1 MQREEANQRLRELEE
16 GENYFIILPDSRR
29 RVRQRRPRVSKD
41 HKVYNKDRISQISP
55 EASSYRGAAVTAL
68 RTLPLSVPASS
79 QLLREID
86 MLEIQFQI
94 ERSCRESAEA
104 LAVKMSKE
112 NRVLKRA
119 SRALMPLIPE
129 LSEDPA
135 ALTSDTETEPAVN
148 CETLNGSEESGDD
161 DEQLLESQA
170 KIAELQT
177 IVDGL
182 LTDKLLLE
190 QQIENLTKEGVEL
203 RQQLVL
209 QVEEKE
215 AIMTE
220 MNKQSRNMS
229 KIKRVSQL
237 VTQEFTEMSQE
248 LELQRGLR
256 QHAEDVAHQLMHKAT
271 QEQGS
276 DVDLELRRALEQVS
290 IIGTA
295 LRDIQRHY
303 QDQQGTPS
311 RRGRDE
317 NGVLSEVQSLK
328 DQLETCEE
336 QREDLER
343 QLAQANM
350 AVTQLQGE
358 VRELQDKVNEGD
370 KDDEPGNRS
379 VPLPPPPPPPPPATT
394 VTNSVPVLRKK
405 ARKAE
410 PHTPDTRANA
420 VEEMMERI
428 KKSIILKPVCR
439 KQDQGG
445 ENRKSAIMELKGM
458 LDKMEHQPLRREATR
473 RGTVWNVEEAELLRV
488 LRRRRRVMED
498 NWEPNA
504 LTEGSELEP
513 VGSLARAGESSSTP
527 VLRRLRQNREKRN
540 SRLRASALIISQ
552 AD

>member
-1 MQREEANQRLRELEE
+1 KHT
-16 GENYFIILPDSRR
+16 ILPPAESDGAGEFS
-29 RVRQRRPRVSKD
+29 SED
-41 HKVYNKDRISQISP
+41 EGDIQISP

-104 LAVKMSKE
+104 LAVKVKLFE

-170 KIAELQT
+170 KIAGQRKAVFLFSFA
-177 IVDGL
+177 
-182 LTDKLLLE
+182 
-190 QQIENLTKEGVEL
+190 
-203 RQQLVL
+203 QLVL

-256 QHAEDVAHQLMHKAT
+256 QHAEDVAHQ
-271 QEQGS
+271 
-276 DVDLELRRALEQVS
+276 VS
-290 IIGTA
+290 
-295 LRDIQRHY
+295 L
-303 QDQQGTPS
+303 
-311 RRGRDE
+311 
-317 NGVLSEVQSLK
+317 VLNAFSPILSAFLPK
-328 DQLETCEE
+328 
-336 QREDLER
+336 
-343 QLAQANM
+343 
-350 AVTQLQGE
+350 

-394 VTNSVPVLRKK
+394 VTKYAPPPKK
-405 ARKAE
+405 THLLSHLNTFPSKLS
-410 PHTPDTRANA
+410 PDTRANA

-439 KQDQGG
+439 KQVCTLSP
-445 ENRKSAIMELKGM
+445 R
-458 LDKMEHQPLRREATR
+458 DKMEHQPLRREATR

-504 LTEGSELEP
+504 LTELEP

>member
-1 MQREEANQRLRELEE
+1 MWRAVSFRSEGSKNIVTRMWMLDEESVIVESDGAGEFSSEDEGDIQSAILEMQREEANQRLRELEE
-16 GENYFIILPDSRR
+16 
-29 RVRQRRPRVSKD
+29 
-41 HKVYNKDRISQISP
+41 
-55 EASSYRGAAVTAL
+55 
-68 RTLPLSVPASS
+68 ASS

-161 DEQLLESQA
+161 DEQLLLSQA

-311 RRGRDE
+311 RCGRDE

-428 KKSIILKPVCR
+428 KKSIVLKPVCR
-439 KQDQGG
+439 KQDDDSSWTDQGG

-458 LDKMEHQPLRREATR
+458 LDKMKHQPLRREATR
-473 RGTVWNVEEAELLRV
+473 RGTVRNVEEAELLRV

-504 LTEGSELEP
+504 PTEGSELEP

>member
-1 MQREEANQRLRELEE
+1 MWRAVSFRSEGSKNIVTRMWMLDEESVIVESDGAGEFSSEDEGDIQSAILEMQREEANQRLRELEE
-16 GENYFIILPDSRR
+16 
-29 RVRQRRPRVSKD
+29 
-41 HKVYNKDRISQISP
+41 
-55 EASSYRGAAVTAL
+55 
-68 RTLPLSVPASS
+68 ASS

-428 KKSIILKPVCR
+428 KKSIVLKPVCR
-439 KQDQGG
+439 KQDDDSSWTDQGG

-473 RGTVWNVEEAELLRV
+473 RGTVRNVEEAELLRV

-504 LTEGSELEP
+504 PTETFKLE
-513 VGSLARAGESSSTP
+513 T
-527 VLRRLRQNREKRN
+527 
-540 SRLRASALIISQ
+540 
-552 AD
+552 

>member
-1 MQREEANQRLRELEE
+1 MWRAVSFRSEGSKNIVTRMWMLDEESVIVESDGAGEFSSEDEGDIQSAILEMQREEANQRLRELEE
-16 GENYFIILPDSRR
+16 
-29 RVRQRRPRVSKD
+29 
-41 HKVYNKDRISQISP
+41 
-55 EASSYRGAAVTAL
+55 
-68 RTLPLSVPASS
+68 ASS

-428 KKSIILKPVCR
+428 KKSIVLKPVCR
-439 KQDQGG
+439 KQDDDSSWTDQGG

-473 RGTVWNVEEAELLRV
+473 RGTVRNVEEAELLRV

-504 LTEGSELEP
+504 PTEGSELEP

>member
-1 MQREEANQRLRELEE
+1 MWRAVSFRSEGSKNIITRMWMLDEESVIVESDGAGEFSSEDEGDIQSAILEMQREEANQRLRELEE
-16 GENYFIILPDSRR
+16 
-29 RVRQRRPRVSKD
+29 
-41 HKVYNKDRISQISP
+41 
-55 EASSYRGAAVTAL
+55 
-68 RTLPLSVPASS
+68 ASS

-303 QDQQGTPS
+303 QDQGTPS

-410 PHTPDTRANA
+410 PHNPSAPDTRANA

-439 KQDQGG
+439 KQDDDSSWTDQGG